1 MLMVLGMPLALL
13 GADAASLRAG
23 LHDGSRELRIERG
36 LPAEDIARRSAHI
49 AAVQTQSDAADQHAY
64 VVLAEISVRTGGA
77 ALRAVEARVD
87 AGEQRGALD
96 RGPPRMCLK
105 HLPSVGHGFSLRPVR
120 DRLCRSVGAGSSPSR
135 TGLLSLHLLKLL
147 FHP

>member
-1 MLMVLGMPLALL
+1 MLMVLCVPFALL
-13 GADAASLRAG
+13 RADAASLRAG

-36 LPAEDIARRSAHI
+36 LPTEDIARRSAHI
-49 AAVQTQSDAADQHAY
+49 AAVQTQPDAADQHAY
-64 VVLAEISVRTGGA
+64 VVLAEIGVRAGRT

-96 RGPPRMCLK
+96 RGSLRMCLQ

-120 DRLCRSVGAGSSPSR
+120 S
-135 TGLLSLHLLKLL
+135 TLSLRRSRVKPEPHGGCCH
-147 FHP
+147 FIC